1 MKSNYSNY
9 QTNPEEELTPRA
21 QAEEEVLKFWQ
32 EHDIFS
38 KTMNKLENPNGEFV
52 FYEGPPTS
60 NGRPGMHHIEA
71 RSFKDLLPRYKTMRG
86 FKVDRKAGWDTHGL
100 PVELQ
105 VEKQLGLTS
114 KKQIEEYGIA
124 EFNKKCKESVWTYK
138 SEWEAMTTRMAYW
151 VDMDDP
157 YVTYN
162 NSYIE
167 ALWSV
172 LKKVDE
178 KKIGNGSETLSFGGG
193 GEALRAGGGLLYK
206 DFKVLP
212 WCSRCGTALS
222 THELNQP
229 GAYQDVK
236 DLSVT
241 VKFLVNKEDKHNGV
255 TKPLYILAW
264 TTTPWTLL
272 GNVGLAVNPSIDYA
286 MVDREDARY
295 FVGKDRVRA
304 VFGDGVDFVP
314 VKGNELV
321 GLSYEP
327 LFPFFKNEL
336 EKSGNEKEISN
347 LKNAYK
353 VYAAD
358 FVTTTD
364 GTGVV
369 HTAVMYGQEDFE
381 LGTAVGLPKFH
392 TVNEEGKFIAG
403 CDSDTLKLTGR
414 FVKEK
419 NEKGEET
426 VAIDIIKELASKGLL
441 FHKEKYE
448 HSYPHCWRC
457 DTPMLYYARTSWYIG
472 MSHLGNQ
479 MVEANKN
486 INWEPDHIKEGRFG
500 EWLNGIKD
508 WAISRDRY
516 WGTPIPIW
524 ETESGKQVVV
534 GGLSDLK
541 KYAKK
546 SGNKYFVM
554 RHGQAESNL
563 THVWNLDGS
572 DDLTE
577 EGMEQVKVAAK
588 LFEQENG
595 KPDLIVCS
603 PFNRTHHTAKLVASH
618 FGMDE
623 SEIVTDIRLKEW
635 FAGSEYQ
642 GASILEFLK
651 KIEDEKK
658 DYYNEGYGDGESFKD
673 IITRTG
679 ECLYKIEQEYQNKNI
694 LIVGHNSSLRGLGL
708 VAGGVCPENFKELE
722 DGLSAFE
729 NAEIRLLDFV
739 PLPHNEYFELDFHKP
754 FIDEVLLE
762 LDGEKLTRTPEV
774 MDVWFDS
781 GAMPFAQH
789 HKLGEELDTK
799 VEGKF
804 PADYISEA
812 IDQTRGWFYTL
823 HAVANLMSQSNEPA
837 VAYKNVICLGHILD
851 AHGKKMS
858 KSKGNVV
865 VPWDMFAKYGADI
878 TRLWMYSVNQPGD
891 SKNFDEKTL
900 SELENKFFRMFE
912 NCVALYD
919 LYKGEEI
926 EATELVS
933 ENVLDQWILAL
944 FNQLVLDVTNNL
956 DKFNAFS
963 AARALREFVP
973 ELSQWYMRR
982 CRDRL
987 KGDDQK
993 DKQAALS
1000 TMHYVFLNFAKLIAP
1015 FTPYYAES
1023 LYKQMGGE
1031 KESVHLESWPE
1042 VQKPPL
1048 SEGAGGVLLEMQKTR
1063 DLISKALELRAKANI
1078 KVRQPLSKLVVPE
1091 SQKLTEQY
1099 VELVLDEVNVKQV
1112 EFTNT
1117 AEVVLD
1123 TMITPELE
1131 EEGKVRDFIRAI
1143 QQARK
1148 DANLTPD
1155 QVVTALVSPDAFAL
1169 LSKYEQDVAK
1179 TSVTLKEESTLSGEE
1194 VKFEL

>member
-9 QTNPEEELTPRA
+9 QSDPEQELAPRS

-32 EHDIFS
+32 EHDIFT
-38 KTMNKLENPNGEFV
+38 KTMNKTDNPQGEFV

-151 VDMDDP
+151 VDMNNP

-167 ALWSV
+167 ALWGV

-178 KKIGNGSETLSFGGG
+178 KKLNDEK
-193 GEALRAGGGLLYK
+193 GGGLLYK

-241 VKFLVNKEDKHNGV
+241 VKFKLVGV
-255 TKPLYILAW
+255 ENSYILAW

-272 GNVGLAVNPSIDYA
+272 GNVGLAVGNNIDYVEVSVNGENLLLA
-286 MVDREDARY
+286 KERLSVMKEEYQV
-295 FVGKDRVRA
+295 
-304 VFGDGVDFVP
+304 
-314 VKGNELV
+314 VKEYKGSELV
-321 GLSYEP
+321 GLQYEP
-327 LFPFFKNEL
+327 LFPFFKTEL
-336 EKSGNEKEISN
+336 LKSGNEREIKN
-347 LKNAYK
+347 LENAYK

-381 LGTAVGLPKFH
+381 LGTSVGLPKFH

-403 CDSDTLKLTGR
+403 CDSETLKLTGR

-472 MSHLGNQ
+472 MSRLGSQ

-546 SGNKYFVM
+546 SGNKYFIM

-563 THVWNLDGS
+563 TRVWNLDGS

-577 EGMEQVKVAAK
+577 EGMEQAKNAAK

-603 PFNRTHHTAKLVASH
+603 PFNRTHHTAKLVAEH
-618 FGMDE
+618 FGISQSD
-623 SEIVTDIRLKEW
+623 IVTDERLVEW
-635 FAGSEYQ
+635 NVGNDFQNKPISDFSDKWKQ
-642 GASILEFLK
+642 
-651 KIEDEKK
+651 EKK
-658 DYYNEGYGDGESFKD
+658 DIYLTSYDTGESF
-673 IITRTG
+673 RSVVARSG
-679 ECLYKIEQEYQNKNI
+679 ECLYELESKFSGKNI
-694 LIVGHNSSLRGLGL
+694 LIVSHNSTLKALEY
-708 VAGGVCPENFKELE
+708 VQKGV
-722 DGLSAFE
+722 SADDPKHRNSGIVTFN
-729 NAEIRLLDFV
+729 NAEVRPLDFV

-754 FIDEVLLE
+754 FIDEVELE
-762 LDGEKLTRTPEV
+762 LDGEKLTRTSEV

-789 HKLGEELDTK
+789 HKLGEELDT
-799 VEGKF
+799 VVSGKF

-837 VAYKNVICLGHILD
+837 VAYKNVVCLGHIMD
-851 AHGKKMS
+851 PVGKKMS

-865 VPWDMFAKYGADI
+865 VPWDMFCKYGADI

-912 NCVALYD
+912 NCVALFD
-919 LYKGEEI
+919 LYKQDSN
-926 EATELVS
+926 AVS
-933 ENVLDQWILAL
+933 TSSTTGYESVPEPVEGTTRNVLDQWILAL

-956 DKFNAFS
+956 DKYNAFS

-987 KGDDQK
+987 KGDNQQ

-1000 TMHYVFLNFAKLIAP
+1000 TMHFVFLNFAKLIAP

-1023 LYKQMGGE
+1023 LYKQMGG
-1031 KESVHLESWPE
+1031 KLESVHLESWPMVVSTSSTTGPVPE
-1042 VQKPPL
+1042 PV
-1048 SEGAGGVLLEMQKTR
+1048 EGSVLIEMQKTR

-1091 SQKLTEQY
+1091 SQKLTDQY
-1099 VELVLDEVNVKQV
+1099 ALLILDEVNIKQV
-1112 EFTNT
+1112 EFTD
-1117 AEVVLD
+1117 AVEVVLD
-1123 TMITPELE
+1123 TTITPELE
-1131 EEGKVRDFIRAI
+1131 EEGKVRDLIRAI

-1148 DANLTPD
+1148 DADLTPD
-1155 QVVTALVSPDAFAL
+1155 QQVTALMAPEACAL
-1169 LSKYEQDVAK
+1169 LSKYSDDVAK
-1179 TSVTLKEESTLSGEE
+1179 TSVTLKADSALNGEE